1 MLWKWQYYPMQSTDS
16 MQSLSNYQQHFSQN
30 KMKIFHNL
38 YGNTKTPN
46 SQRNLKKEEWSWRNQ
61 LFLFQT
67 ILQSYSHQD
76 SMVLAQKQ
84 KYRPVEQDRTPGHKP
99 MHLQT
104 TYLWQGR
111 QEYTMDK
118 VRSLQ
123 YMLPG
128 KLDSHVIG
136 MISKYQKNDIRI
148 LPKKIHKDK
157 LKMD

>member
-1 MLWKWQYYPMQSTDS
+1 
-16 MQSLSNYQQHFSQN
+16 
-30 KMKIFHNL
+30 
-38 YGNTKTPN
+38 
-46 SQRNLKKEEWSWRNQ
+46 
-61 LFLFQT
+61 
-67 ILQSYSHQD
+67 
-76 SMVLAQKQ
+76 
-84 KYRPVEQDRTPGHKP
+84 
-99 MHLQT
+99 
-104 TYLWQGR
+104 
-111 QEYTMDK
+111 MDK